1 MQPETYNEQ
10 IKLHMFKERIVIP
23 LWSIMVWI
31 VLMNTSMF
39 NVVLPTV
46 IADLNIS
53 AAHGSWIVTGY
64 SLFLAVSTVT
74 MSRLSDF
81 VPIKTLLIIS
91 MFMFGIAS
99 LVGFFAQTFS
109 ILISA
114 RLVQAL
120 GSGASQ
126 ALGIVMAAR
135 YIPISRRGR
144 AMASISLAASLAF
157 GVGPI
162 VGGLIAHTF
171 NWNFLFILT
180 GFVLLLLPFFY
191 KYLPAEQFNKGK
203 FDYIGCLLIA
213 LSATSVL
220 LFMTTLHLVFLV
232 MMFAT
237 ISLCVIH
244 LRRTKTPF
252 IQPELLGNRLYASII
267 FIGFAAFSTHFA
279 ALFSL
284 PLLLAE
290 LYDKQSLEIGFI
302 IFPGALISA
311 ASALFVG
318 RIIDRFGNN
327 LTMIVGNT
335 FLTVSTLLFFLL
347 LDYGSA
353 AILLIYIAMSV
364 GFFTLTT
371 SISNELSRIL
381 PADQI
386 GSGLGLH
393 QLSTLFG
400 VGFGVSFAG
409 LFITR
414 QEHLAYEKYTN
425 TFLFFL
431 IFMLLSSVTVSY
443 YLFRKNKEQTP
454 RMN

>member
-1 MQPETYNEQ
+1 MQPAAHHKQ
-10 IKLHMFKERIVIP
+10 IELRSFKEHVVIP

-53 AAHGSWIVTGY
+53 AAQGSWIVTGY
-64 SLFLAVSTVT
+64 SLFLAISTVT

-81 VPIKTLLIIS
+81 VPIKTLLFVG
-91 MFMFGIAS
+91 MLMFGIAS
-99 LVGFFAQTFS
+99 LVGFFAKSFTV
-109 ILISA
+109 LISA

-120 GSGASQ
+120 GSGVSQ

-135 YIPISRRGR
+135 YIPVSRRGR

-157 GVGPI
+157 GLGPI

-180 GFVLLLLPFFY
+180 CLVLLLLPFFH
-191 KYLPAEQFNKGK
+191 KHLPREQFEKGK

-213 LSATSVL
+213 LSAASVL
-220 LFMTTLHLVFLV
+220 LFLTTLQLLYLVIMLV
-232 MMFAT
+232 AT
-237 ISLCVIH
+237 VLCVMH
-244 LRRTKTPF
+244 MRRAKIPF
-252 IQPELLGNRLYASII
+252 IQPELLSNRLYVNII

-290 LYDKQSLEIGFI
+290 LYNKQSLEIGFV
-302 IFPGALISA
+302 IFPGALLSA

-327 LTMIVGNT
+327 MTMIVGNS
-335 FLTVSTLLFFLL
+335 FLVISSLLFFLL
-347 LDYGSA
+347 VNYGS
-353 AILLIYIAMSV
+353 ISIMGIYVVMSV

-371 SISNELSRIL
+371 SLSNELSRIL
-381 PADQI
+381 PAHQI

-400 VGFGVSFAG
+400 VGFGVSIAG

-414 QEHLAYEKYTN
+414 LEHLPSLKYTN
-425 TFLFFL
+425 TFLFFFVL
-431 IFMLLSSVTVSY
+431 MLLSCIALFY
-443 YLFRKNKEQTP
+443 YVIQAKKRETP
-454 RMN
+454 